1 MYCLDKERSPRYINC
16 KKQVANTLQ
25 NKTACFYMCPSMYII
40 TQKKI
45 LEKKKKDKTFEKH
58 DPKWQQSLGSMRLG
72 GRDGLLTTYT
82 SVV

>member
-1 MYCLDKERSPRYINC
+1 MFLYVPINVYNHIE
-16 KKQVANTLQ
+16 KN
-25 NKTACFYMCPSMYII
+25 SG
-40 TQKKI
+40 
-45 LEKKKKDKTFEKH
+45 KKKKDKTFEKH